1 MGDNNIFTGKVVN
14 CASDTNKELIQ
25 LEVEGI
31 GSLFCRGY
39 AVPVGTMAACS
50 VRPDLMQLE
59 PYSST
64 PSAKPSPSANHI
76 SARITAIE
84 LTGYV
89 TRVSLMTEA
98 MGQELLYKVRTTD
111 WHTCSLQEGQLVT
124 LRWSADD
131 CVFLPE

>member
-1 MGDNNIFTGKVVN
+1 
-14 CASDTNKELIQ
+14 
-25 LEVEGI
+25 
-31 GSLFCRGY
+31 
-39 AVPVGTMAACS
+39 
-50 VRPDLMQLE
+50 MQLE
-59 PYSST
+59 PFSSN
-64 PSAKPSPSANHI
+64 PSPRANHI

-98 MGQELLYKVRTTD
+98 TGQELLYKVRTTD
-111 WHTCSLQEGQLVT
+111 WRTSSLQEGQLVT